1 MPPVQQLAAAA
12 GHMRGPEGEEGTYTK
27 TLPVLVKETCTLFC
41 VLLRT
46 SQVLCEWTV
55 SMPSTV
61 NEGYIEAD
69 VLSLYH
75 LRKQVSYRLDESVKR
90 ISDPQQE
97 TLTP

>member
-1 MPPVQQLAAAA
+1 
-12 GHMRGPEGEEGTYTK
+12 
-27 TLPVLVKETCTLFC
+27 
-41 VLLRT
+41 
-46 SQVLCEWTV
+46 
-55 SMPSTV
+55 MPSTV